1 MNRGVPKARAGP
13 LRAARTPQGPQ
24 ALSASGRL
32 LLPGS
37 AHCPRLGS
45 RAVPTLQV
53 PSRDLESEAY
63 WERTIVNFCVCVCLC
78 VCKFVL
84 LN

>member
-13 LRAARTPQGPQ
+13 LRAARTPPGPQ

-37 AHCPRLGS
+37 AHCARLGR

-53 PSRDLESEAY
+53 PP
-63 WERTIVNFCVCVCLC
+63 
-78 VCKFVL
+78 
-84 LN
+84 